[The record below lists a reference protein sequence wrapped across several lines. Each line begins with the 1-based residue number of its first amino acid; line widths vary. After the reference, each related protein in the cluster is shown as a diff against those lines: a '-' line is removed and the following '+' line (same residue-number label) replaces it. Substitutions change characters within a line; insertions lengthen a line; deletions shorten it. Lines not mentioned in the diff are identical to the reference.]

1 MSDNQQHY
9 MGNPLLKRANIS
21 SEFTQEQL
29 VELAKCASDPV
40 YFAKN
45 YIKIVNIDD
54 GLVPFDMWPFQEK
67 MLTTFHEN
75 RFSICKLPRQ
85 PLQDNTLI
93 PTSNGYTKI
102 KDLKIGDCV
111 YDLYGKQT
119 KVINKVSYKNTEKC
133 YKLSFKGKAFEEEI
147 VCDKDHFWRVYF
159 DDTSVV
165 LTAEQIYYLKKEVFL
180 KRQSFN
186 TLVDN
191 WDEVIQL
198 VSIEE
203 VEPVNVSCVE
213 VENKDH
219 SFLCGKNFI
228 PTMNCGKSTTA
239 VSFLLHYAIFN
250 DNISIAILANKA
262 STAKDLLGRL
272 QVSFENLPNWM
283 QQGIKSWNKTSLELE
298 NGSKII
304 TASTSASSVRG
315 GSYNI
320 IFLDEFAFVP
330 NAVATNFMNS
340 VYPTISSGKESKVI
354 MVSCVTKDTYLLT
367 DKGYRRIERLI
378 DDYKEGAY
386 YTDNYN
392 VRGKDKFYSGN
403 IVVNNKKSPTNIIKT
418 RYEEVECSE
427 NHKLWAFKEGKYQYV
442 RSNDLSVGDFIA
454 VKYNQQIFGNDDY
467 VGYNPEKGKCTNCFS
482 CDYVNEDIAYFVG
495 LYVAEGYAREI
506 ISNRT
511 GSFKGGQIVIS
522 CGDDITES
530 LNKLRVTYQETDEV
544 HYRINSKHLVEF
556 LKLLGFNIKNKA
568 TQKVLPDKVLS
579 WSKKNITA
587 LLRGMFD
594 GDGGVSKNGRV
605 AYTSTSRE
613 LIRQVQLL
621 LANLGIIGTIRKT
634 VSAPTKIVK
643 VYSTHYTIEIE
654 GSHSVKYFE
663 EIGFG
668 LKRKQDRI
676 CHLRIPNRIG
686 SNSDFVPNSAVIIN
700 ENKNIEISKLG
711 LCISRGKKFKNFSRG
726 FLTTHKEKIYEHSNE
741 ILKEFFDDNVQED
754 MIWLEI
760 KSIEKSENEVFDVSL
775 PDIEGDKWAHSVL
788 YNNFLG
794 HQTPNGLNLFYKMW
808 DEAIKKENDYIPLE
822 INWNDVPGRD
832 EEWKKK
838 TIANLGSEKAFLQEF
853 QCDFLGSSDTLISG
867 AKLQTM
873 VHHKPLKSKK
883 FLDTHEEP
891 IEEHQYMITVDVA
904 RGVDLDYSAF
914 TVIDITKM
922 PYKMVAKYRDNTI
935 KPIMFPY
942 IVKDVGLHYNKAFVL
957 CETNDVGDQV
967 ANALH
972 YDLEYPNLLTCSI
985 KGRQGQILGQ
995 GFGGNRVEYGVKMS
1009 KNVKKLG
1016 SINLKMLIEEDK
1028 LLINDFDT
1036 INELSTFI
1044 QKSNSFMAEEGKND
1058 DLVACLILFAW
1069 ASTNEYFKEITDD
1082 DIRKRLFQEKQADE
1096 ENDML
1101 PIGFLENGL
1110 QEETFVEQDKIW
1122 QVVSNEELAALWNF
1136 Y

>member
-1 MSDNQQHY
+1 
-9 MGNPLLKRANIS
+9 MGNPLLKRANIAN
-21 SEFTQEQL
+21 EFTQEQL
-29 VELAKCASDPV
+29 IELAKCASDPV

-85 PLQDNTLI
+85 PLEDNTPI
-93 PTSNGYTKI
+93 PTPGGYKKI
-102 KDLKIGDCV
+102 KDLKINDVV

-133 YKLSFKGKAFEEEI
+133 YKLSFKGKQFEEEI

-159 DDTSVV
+159 DDDCKV
-165 LTAEQIYYLKKEVFL
+165 LTAEQIYNFKKQVFF

-191 WDEVIQL
+191 WDETIKL
-198 VSIEE
+198 LSIEE
-203 VEPVNVSCVE
+203 VESVNVSCVE

-228 PTMNCGKSTTA
+228 PTMNCGKALALDTRIPTPTGWTTMGELKVGDEVLSPSGDSVKVLTKTDPMYDHKCYKIYFDSGEEIVADADHLWEVCKNKQNSKKEILTTEQLVKKYKNKTSKSVANSYYINVSNSINCFTKKELLIDPYLLGVWLGDGFSSDGRIIVHKDDFEFYKTKIDNIGHIADSNNCYRFNVIDLHSKLRKLNLIKNKHIPQDYLRSSYEDRLELLRGLMDTDGSLRKVSRTFEFYQKNYDLILQVIELISSLGIKTKTWIKKIKDCLYYTVAFNTDEIVFNLPRKKDLIQKTDKPPTRGKRIYIQKIKEVESVPVACISVDSEDKLFLCGNSFIPTHNSTTA

-354 MVSCVTKDTYLLT
+354 MVS
-367 DKGYRRIERLI
+367 
-378 DDYKEGAY
+378 
-386 YTDNYN
+386 
-392 VRGKDKFYSGN
+392 
-403 IVVNNKKSPTNIIKT
+403 
-418 RYEEVECSE
+418 
-427 NHKLWAFKEGKYQYV
+427 
-442 RSNDLSVGDFIA
+442 
-454 VKYNQQIFGNDDY
+454 
-467 VGYNPEKGKCTNCFS
+467 
-482 CDYVNEDIAYFVG
+482 
-495 LYVAEGYAREI
+495 
-506 ISNRT
+506 
-511 GSFKGGQIVIS
+511 
-522 CGDDITES
+522 
-530 LNKLRVTYQETDEV
+530 
-544 HYRINSKHLVEF
+544 
-556 LKLLGFNIKNKA
+556 
-568 TQKVLPDKVLS
+568 
-579 WSKKNITA
+579 
-587 LLRGMFD
+587 
-594 GDGGVSKNGRV
+594 
-605 AYTSTSRE
+605 
-613 LIRQVQLL
+613 
-621 LANLGIIGTIRKT
+621 
-634 VSAPTKIVK
+634 
-643 VYSTHYTIEIE
+643 
-654 GSHSVKYFE
+654 
-663 EIGFG
+663 
-668 LKRKQDRI
+668 
-676 CHLRIPNRIG
+676 
-686 SNSDFVPNSAVIIN
+686 
-700 ENKNIEISKLG
+700 
-711 LCISRGKKFKNFSRG
+711 
-726 FLTTHKEKIYEHSNE
+726 
-741 ILKEFFDDNVQED
+741 
-754 MIWLEI
+754 
-760 KSIEKSENEVFDVSL
+760 
-775 PDIEGDKWAHSVL
+775 
-788 YNNFLG
+788 
-794 HQTPNGLNLFYKMW
+794 TPNGLNLFYKMW

-867 AKLQTM
+867 VKLQTLT
-873 VHHKPLKSKK
+873 HTKPIKTKNS
-883 FLDTHEEP
+883 LDTYEEP
-891 IEEHQYMITVDVA
+891 IDEHQYMITVDVA

-922 PYKMVAKYRDNTI
+922 PYKMVAKYRDNNI

-967 ANALH
+967 ANALQ
-972 YDLEYPNLLTCSI
+972 YDLEYPNLLTCFI

-995 GFGGNRVEYGVKMS
+995 GFGGARVEYGVKMS

-1028 LLINDFDT
+1028 LFINDYDT

-1058 DLVACLILFAW
+1058 DLVSCLVLFAW

-1082 DIRKRLFQEKQADE
+1082 DIRKRLFQEKQEND

-1110 QEETFVEQDKIW
+1110 QEETFIENDKVW
-1122 QVVSNEELAALWNF
+1122 QIVPNEELMALWN
-1136 Y
+1136 YY

>member
-1 MSDNQQHY
+1 
-9 MGNPLLKRANIS
+9 
-21 SEFTQEQL
+21 
-29 VELAKCASDPV
+29 
-40 YFAKN
+40 
-45 YIKIVNIDD
+45 
-54 GLVPFDMWPFQEK
+54 MWPFQEK

-85 PLQDNTLI
+85 PLEDNTPI
-93 PTSNGYTKI
+93 PTPGGYKKI
-102 KDLKIGDCV
+102 KDLKINDVV

-133 YKLSFKGKAFEEEI
+133 YKLSFKGKQFEEEI

-159 DDTSVV
+159 DDACHV
-165 LTAEQIYYLKKEVFL
+165 LTAEQIYNFKKQVFF

-191 WDEVIQL
+191 WDETIKL
-198 VSIEE
+198 LSIEE
-203 VEPVNVSCVE
+203 VESVNVSCVE

-228 PTMNCGKSTTA
+228 PTMNCGKALALDTRIPTPTGWTTMGELKVGDEVLSPSGDSVKVLTKTDPMYDHKCYKIYFDSGEEIVADADHLWEVCKNKQNSKKEILTTEQLVKKYKNKTSKSVANSYYINVSNSINCFTKKELLIDPYLLGVWLGDGFSSDGRIIVHKDDFEFYKTKIDNIGHIADSNNCYRFNVIDLHSKLRKLNLIKNKHIPQDYLRSSYEDRLELLRGLMDTDGSLRKVSRTFEFYQKNYDLILQVIELISSLGIKTKTWIKKIKDCLYYTVAFNTDEIVFNLPRKKDLIQKTDKPPTRGKRIYIQKIKEVESVPVACISVDSEDKLFLCGNSFIPTHNSTTA

-354 MVSCVTKDTYLLT
+354 MVS
-367 DKGYRRIERLI
+367 
-378 DDYKEGAY
+378 
-386 YTDNYN
+386 
-392 VRGKDKFYSGN
+392 
-403 IVVNNKKSPTNIIKT
+403 
-418 RYEEVECSE
+418 
-427 NHKLWAFKEGKYQYV
+427 
-442 RSNDLSVGDFIA
+442 
-454 VKYNQQIFGNDDY
+454 
-467 VGYNPEKGKCTNCFS
+467 
-482 CDYVNEDIAYFVG
+482 
-495 LYVAEGYAREI
+495 
-506 ISNRT
+506 
-511 GSFKGGQIVIS
+511 
-522 CGDDITES
+522 
-530 LNKLRVTYQETDEV
+530 
-544 HYRINSKHLVEF
+544 
-556 LKLLGFNIKNKA
+556 
-568 TQKVLPDKVLS
+568 
-579 WSKKNITA
+579 
-587 LLRGMFD
+587 
-594 GDGGVSKNGRV
+594 
-605 AYTSTSRE
+605 
-613 LIRQVQLL
+613 
-621 LANLGIIGTIRKT
+621 
-634 VSAPTKIVK
+634 
-643 VYSTHYTIEIE
+643 
-654 GSHSVKYFE
+654 
-663 EIGFG
+663 
-668 LKRKQDRI
+668 
-676 CHLRIPNRIG
+676 
-686 SNSDFVPNSAVIIN
+686 
-700 ENKNIEISKLG
+700 
-711 LCISRGKKFKNFSRG
+711 
-726 FLTTHKEKIYEHSNE
+726 
-741 ILKEFFDDNVQED
+741 
-754 MIWLEI
+754 
-760 KSIEKSENEVFDVSL
+760 
-775 PDIEGDKWAHSVL
+775 
-788 YNNFLG
+788 
-794 HQTPNGLNLFYKMW
+794 TPNGLNLFYKMW

-867 AKLQTM
+867 VKLQTLT
-873 VHHKPLKSKK
+873 HTKPIKTKNS
-883 FLDTHEEP
+883 LDTYEEP
-891 IEEHQYMITVDVA
+891 IDEHQYMITVDVA

-922 PYKMVAKYRDNTI
+922 PYKMVAKYRDNNI

-967 ANALH
+967 ANALQ
-972 YDLEYPNLLTCSI
+972 YDLEYPNLLTCFI

-995 GFGGNRVEYGVKMS
+995 GFGGARVEYGVKMS

-1028 LLINDFDT
+1028 LFINDYDT

-1058 DLVACLILFAW
+1058 DLVSCLVLFAW

-1082 DIRKRLFQEKQADE
+1082 DIRKRLFQEKQEND

-1110 QEETFVEQDKIW
+1110 QEETFIENDKVW
-1122 QVVSNEELAALWNF
+1122 QIVPNEELMALWN
-1136 Y
+1136 YY

>member
-1 MSDNQQHY
+1 MSETRY
-9 MGNPLLKRANIS
+9 MGNPLLKRANVTN
-21 SEFTQEQL
+21 EFTQEQL
-29 VELAKCASDPV
+29 IELAKCATDPV
-40 YFAKN
+40 YFARN
-45 YIKIVNIDD
+45 YIKIVNVDD

-85 PLQDNTLI
+85 PLKDDTPI
-93 PTSNGYTKI
+93 PTPSGYKKI
-102 KDLKIGDCV
+102 KDLKIGDYV
-111 YDLYGKQT
+111 YDLYGKKT
-119 KVINKVSYKNTEKC
+119 KVINKIGYKNTEKC
-133 YKLSFKGKAFEEEI
+133 YKLSFKGKQFEEEI

-203 VEPVNVSCVE
+203 IISTSVSCIE

-228 PTMNCGKSTTA
+228 PTINSGKSTTT

-250 DNISIAILANKA
+250 EKASIAILANKQ
-262 STAKDLLGRL
+262 SSAKDIISRL
-272 QVSFENLPNWM
+272 QVSFENLPDWM
-283 QQGIKSWNKTSLELE
+283 QPGVKSWNKTSVELD

-315 GSYNI
+315 GSYNV

-330 NAVATNFMNS
+330 NNIALNFMNS
-340 VYPTISSGKESKVI
+340 VYPTISSGRETKVI
-354 MVSCVTKDTYLLT
+354 ICSTPQGM
-367 DKGYRRIERLI
+367 
-378 DDYKEGAY
+378 
-386 YTDNYN
+386 NY
-392 VRGKDKFYSGN
+392 
-403 IVVNNKKSPTNIIKT
+403 
-418 RYEEVECSE
+418 
-427 NHKLWAFKEGKYQYV
+427 
-442 RSNDLSVGDFIA
+442 
-454 VKYNQQIFGNDDY
+454 
-467 VGYNPEKGKCTNCFS
+467 
-482 CDYVNEDIAYFVG
+482 
-495 LYVAEGYAREI
+495 
-506 ISNRT
+506 
-511 GSFKGGQIVIS
+511 
-522 CGDDITES
+522 
-530 LNKLRVTYQETDEV
+530 
-544 HYRINSKHLVEF
+544 
-556 LKLLGFNIKNKA
+556 
-568 TQKVLPDKVLS
+568 
-579 WSKKNITA
+579 
-587 LLRGMFD
+587 
-594 GDGGVSKNGRV
+594 
-605 AYTSTSRE
+605 
-613 LIRQVQLL
+613 
-621 LANLGIIGTIRKT
+621 
-634 VSAPTKIVK
+634 
-643 VYSTHYTIEIE
+643 
-654 GSHSVKYFE
+654 
-663 EIGFG
+663 
-668 LKRKQDRI
+668 
-676 CHLRIPNRIG
+676 
-686 SNSDFVPNSAVIIN
+686 
-700 ENKNIEISKLG
+700 
-711 LCISRGKKFKNFSRG
+711 
-726 FLTTHKEKIYEHSNE
+726 
-741 ILKEFFDDNVQED
+741 
-754 MIWLEI
+754 
-760 KSIEKSENEVFDVSL
+760 
-775 PDIEGDKWAHSVL
+775 
-788 YNNFLG
+788 
-794 HQTPNGLNLFYKMW
+794 FYKMW
-808 DEAIKKENDYIPLE
+808 DEAIKRLNDYIPLE

-832 EEWKKK
+832 EKWKIK
-838 TIANLGSEKAFLQEF
+838 TIANLGGGQTGQRAFDQEF
-853 QCDFLGSSDTLISG
+853 SCSFLGSSDTLISG
-867 AKLQTM
+867 AKLQTL
-873 VHHKPLKSKK
+873 VHNKPIKSKK
-883 FLDTHEEP
+883 FLDTYEEP

-972 YDLEYPNLLTCSI
+972 YDLQYPNLLTCFI

-1028 LLINDFDT
+1028 LLINDYDT

-1082 DIRKRLFQEKQADE
+1082 DIRKRLFQEKQANE

-1101 PIGFLENGL
+1101 PIGFLEDGL
-1110 QEETFVEQDKIW
+1110 QQETFVEDDKIW
-1122 QVVSNEELAALWNF
+1122 HVVSNEELAALWNF